1 MLLGPVLT
9 LVNGPVL
16 QDALRDPNN
25 RINKLLAA
33 EKDDARVIEELFLA
47 ILCRPPTGQ
56 ELAQFVAELRSAG
69 KEDYEQLRAEK
80 ARRVQALAEY
90 ERQFMARMPQWE
102 QQYKNTPVWITLQPE
117 ELKSAKGAKLQ
128 KQPDGSVFASGKN
141 TGPETYTLTAKTDL
155 TGITAVRLEVLSDSR
170 LPSRG
175 PGRAPNGNLVLSE
188 LKVSAEPQSGKG
200 KAEAVTLQNAKA
212 TFSQA
217 GFEVQKAIDKNLGT
231 GWALAPQLGRNH
243 AAVFETKGTL
253 GSPGGTKLTFT
264 LEQHHADKV
273 HNLGRFRLAV
283 TTQKPPV
290 PLQGLVPENVA
301 KLLHK
306 PADKRTDAEKNA
318 LVSYYRSTDAELGR
332 LQRAA
337 DEFIVPADAR
347 ALAAQDIAWALMNSP
362 GFLFNH

>member
-16 QDALRDPNN
+16 QDALRDPGN

-33 EKDDARVIEELFLA
+33 EKDDAKVIEGLFIA
-47 ILCRPPTGQ
+47 ILCRPPTKQ
-56 ELAQFVAELRSAG
+56 ELAQFVAELQRGG
-69 KEDYEQLRAEK
+69 KEDFEQLLVEK
-80 ARRVQALAEY
+80 AHRVKALADY

-102 QQYKNTPVWITLQPE
+102 QQYKNTPLWVVLQPE
-117 ELKSAKGAKLQ
+117 EMKSAKGAKLQ

-141 TGPETYTLTAKTDL
+141 TGPETYTITAKTDL

-188 LKVSAEPQSGKG
+188 FKVTADPQAGKG
-200 KAEAVTLQNAKA
+200 KPETVTLQNARA
-212 TFSQA
+212 TFSQS
-217 GFEVQKAIDKNLGT
+217 GFEVQKAIDNNLGT
-231 GWALAPQLGRNH
+231 GWALAPQLGKNH
-243 AAVFETKGTL
+243 AAVFETKGKI
-253 GSPGGTKLTFT
+253 GFPGGTKLTFT

-273 HNLGRFRLAV
+273 HTIGRLRLAV
-283 TTQKPPV
+283 TTMKPPV
-290 PLQGLVPENVA
+290 PLQELVPANVA
-301 KLLHK
+301 KILHK
-306 PADKRTDAEKNA
+306 PADKRSDAEKSA
-318 LVSYYRSTDAELGR
+318 LVAYYRSTDAELGR
-332 LQRAA
+332 LQRAV
-337 DEFIVPADAR
+337 DEFVVPADAR